1 MHGRALGVRDLG
13 EFPSSPKARLSFIT
27 DTLGA
32 ETLLRTL
39 KPEEPDIRA
48 VATMADVPISMR
60 LNVSRLIGLGSC
72 SRPTTQMC
80 SRTLELR
87 RTPLRSAP

>member
-39 KPEEPDIRA
+39 KPEEPDK
-48 VATMADVPISMR
+48 
-60 LNVSRLIGLGSC
+60 
-72 SRPTTQMC
+72 
-80 SRTLELR
+80 SRTLHPHWMPR
-87 RTPLRSAP
+87 VAPSSSCAKAVAPTCRAPRLTSVIGNARGVPALSSR